1 MMHETFLQP
10 RETRERRLLRGVMR
24 TERLPA
30 FEVVIRNISASGLCA
45 TCRDL
50 APLVGETAEIQ
61 LPDGRTVG
69 AVTRWVT
76 GQVFGIAFDVPIDL
90 ESLVMTLQRLRDLAE
105 RNSSWEVKSK
115 HRVADFRP
123 DQARMRR
130 V

>member
-1 MMHETFLQP
+1 MIHETFHQP

-30 FEVVIRNISASGLCA
+30 FEIVIRNISASGLCA

-50 APLVGETAEIQ
+50 APLVGEIAEVQ
-61 LPDGRTVG
+61 LPDGRIVG

-76 GQVFGIAFDVPIDL
+76 DQVFGIAFDDPIDL
-90 ESLVMTLQRLRDLAE
+90 ESMIMTLQRLRDLAE
-105 RNSSWEVKSK
+105 RNASWEVKSK
-115 HRVADFRP
+115 HRVTEFRP
-123 DQARMRR
+123 DQARLRR